1 MSSERGS
8 PGWSCWRQR
17 SSTKQV
23 ETQRMQKEEVLSLEK
38 EEHLNKD
45 ACLRVLLRANLMNSL
60 HDTSLKRKLLTD
72 GAADDSG
79 DPNELP
85 KTVQRSSGC
94 RTEAVRQ
101 GLVFYPKMLATHQQ
115 NQLIMIV
122 GTSSE
127 SLACLSHCHCA

>member
-1 MSSERGS
+1 MELLEEEV
-8 PGWSCWRQR
+8 
-17 SSTKQV
+17 KHKEV

-72 GAADDSG
+72 CAGDDSG

-85 KTVQRSSGC
+85 KTVQRFLWDMGHTILDC
-94 RTEAVRQ
+94 C
-101 GLVFYPKMLATHQQ
+101 GL
-115 NQLIMIV
+115 
-122 GTSSE
+122 
-127 SLACLSHCHCA
+127 